1 MEPNDTVSPA
11 GGPRPRPRGRT
22 ALIIAAAALLG
33 ISGGTAVGYGIQAQR
48 PPTPLPTLAQPGLGY
63 PAKPLPAGKAPAPLP
78 ASEDRQ
84 VRTDG
89 DLRKLLV
96 ERPKGAKASSSHP
109 RKGGEWLPFPEY
121 VREFKGERAMFLY
134 LAENDLRRIAVTG
147 WAQGKYRESSVT
159 LVQFRSNAV
168 MGAADHFGGQLSYM
182 PEAAKGAGNA
192 GDPLEGTGSGRYF
205 LYAVERE
212 AGYLPFYRARALAVR
227 GDIMID
233 INITDSK
240 PISKKDIRVLAER
253 QLERL

>member
-1 MEPNDTVSPA
+1 
-11 GGPRPRPRGRT
+11 
-22 ALIIAAAALLG
+22 
-33 ISGGTAVGYGIQAQR
+33 
-48 PPTPLPTLAQPGLGY
+48 
-63 PAKPLPAGKAPAPLP
+63 
-78 ASEDRQ
+78 
-84 VRTDG
+84 
-89 DLRKLLV
+89 
-96 ERPKGAKASSSHP
+96 
-109 RKGGEWLPFPEY
+109 
-121 VREFKGERAMFLY
+121 
-134 LAENDLRRIAVTG
+134 
-147 WAQGKYRESSVT
+147 
-159 LVQFRSNAV
+159 
-168 MGAADHFGGQLSYM
+168 FGGQLSYM